1 MIELYNQDNIEHVL
15 NNPHCFY
22 NYIYCDMIYSNED
35 FSFVDHWFKQLL
47 PNGIFVVQLDQK
59 LVAEMKLY
67 LDNFGTFVNWCIY
80 INDWGGTGRKGF
92 PKKHDD
98 ILIYCNGDDFYW
110 DKTEI
115 EMPKATAGTKFDKKG
130 TGLKTPCDVFYDHAS
145 FSTMA
150 KERVKTDDGHNIQW
164 QKPQWLM
171 DRLVRPFT
179 REGDFVADPFAGS
192 GSLGVWCKQN
202 NRNYVGIEKD
212 PEVYK
217 LAKERIENCEI
228 PVQVQQLQIDF

>member
-1 MIELYNQDNIEHVL
+1 MIELYNQDNMTEYRPNRKFDLIFAD
-15 NNPHCFY
+15 C
-22 NYIYCDMIYSNED
+22 IYENMDLDWVYYYWKMLKENS
-35 FSFVDHWFKQLL
+35 
-47 PNGIFVVQLDQK
+47 IFIVMTDYHT
-59 LVAEMKLY
+59 VAEYKILLDKLGV
-67 LDNFGTFVNWCIY
+67 LVNWCIY
-80 INDWGGTGRKGF
+80 INDWGGTSRKGF

-115 EMPKATAGTKFDKKG
+115 EIPKATAGTKFDKKG

-150 KERVKTDDGHNIQW
+150 KERVKTEDGHNIQW

-179 REGDFVADPFAGS
+179 KEGDFVADPFMGS

-202 NRNYVGIEKD
+202 NRNYVGIENN
-212 PEVYK
+212 PEVYQ
-217 LAKERIENCEI
+217 LAKERIENS
-228 PVQVQQLQIDF
+228 

>member
-1 MIELYNQDNIEHVL
+1 MIELYNQDNMTEYRPDKKFDLIFAD
-15 NNPHCFY
+15 C
-22 NYIYCDMIYSNED
+22 IYENMDLDWVYYYWKMLKENS
-35 FSFVDHWFKQLL
+35 
-47 PNGIFVVQLDQK
+47 IFIVMTDYHT
-59 LVAEMKLY
+59 VAEYKILLDKLGV
-67 LDNFGTFVNWCIY
+67 LVNWCIY
-80 INDWGGTGRKGF
+80 LNEWGGVPKNAF

-98 ILIYCNGDDFYW
+98 ILIYCNGTKWKW
-110 DKTEI
+110 DKTAIEI
-115 EMPKATAGTKFDKKG
+115 PKVTAGTKFDKKG
-130 TGLKTPCDVFYDHAS
+130 TGMKTPCDVFYDHAS

-150 KERVKTDDGHNIQW
+150 RERVKTDDGHNIQW

-179 REGDFVADPFAGS
+179 KEGDFVADPFAGS